1 MANVVTKLDGEVR
14 RGAILGVLQT
24 DGDKFRMGLSRKLKK
39 SLKKKHGV
47 YRLQY
52 HPNTETVVTINSQN

>member
-14 RGAILGVLQT
+14 WGAILGVLQT

-47 YRLQY
+47 YRLQH